1 MRNMLLG
8 AQKAENRKELQP
20 LTCRIKLR
28 SDFIK
33 CWCHKFDSKI
43 NLSASYHAPPLPCF
57 PLFFAQKL
65 FGFFEF
71 YFLMSSW
78 SVWRA
83 ANLQSIK
90 CGLPQGTRHKL
101 ILIILRILRRKRQ
114 RKKERVRQRVREAER
129 ERLELCLMSWAKIW
143 SNRETQGN
151 ICINAK
157 RVWVVLGGWVGNREK
172 WNVKEMPHGLLQSR
186 IHNYN
191 RKCFSL
197 ISSALQASDKRKQKI
212 KYKRTGT
219 EITTFLLK

>member
-1 MRNMLLG
+1 
-8 AQKAENRKELQP
+8 
-20 LTCRIKLR
+20 
-28 SDFIK
+28 
-33 CWCHKFDSKI
+33 
-43 NLSASYHAPPLPCF
+43 
-57 PLFFAQKL
+57 
-65 FGFFEF
+65 
-71 YFLMSSW
+71 MSSW

-129 ERLELCLMSWAKIW
+129 ERLDLCLMSWAKIW

-219 EITTFLLK
+219 EITNSLLI